1 MALFLALGWRVQC
14 THLGCVHYIPNPCP
28 TPSPDSPKRFLLSSL
43 ALTLN
48 FCRSL
53 LRCQQIWC
61 QLHHCTSYTY
71 PESTELQTSTGLCQV
86 VGSNLGLAVVAS
98 ALKQLYLPNKLQQ
111 VVGQEPCLFQGS
123 EVASLGEVGL
133 DVPEPGAQAL
143 SH

>member
-1 MALFLALGWRVQC
+1 MVSASPLHFL
-14 THLGCVHYIPNPCP
+14 Y
-28 TPSPDSPKRFLLSSL
+28 LSRIYRT
-43 ALTLN
+43 AN
-48 FCRSL
+48 IDGF
-53 LRCQQIWC
+53 
-61 QLHHCTSYTY
+61 
-71 PESTELQTSTGLCQV
+71 V